1 MSPRV
6 LVVLPT
12 ETYRAADFVNAAR
25 ATGVE
30 LAIASES
37 DLPLVA
43 SDRQVLI
50 DCAQVH
56 QSAEAIAALASTTP
70 VDAIIAADDAGVEI
84 AALASELIGL
94 PTSPAG
100 SVHATLDKSLMR
112 ASLLAAEIAQPR
124 FEVVGVGGAAAAAE
138 RIGYPVVTKPRTRT
152 ASIGVVRSN
161 DAGDLEI
168 AAGIAERHQRAD
180 DGSATILV
188 EEYLDGP
195 EISLEGMVWD
205 GVVETLAIFDKPDQ
219 PSGPFF
225 PESTF
230 VTPSTLSRREVAEV
244 EATVQRATRAIG
256 LTHGPIH
263 AELRIV
269 AAVPK
274 VLEIAGRSI
283 GGLCGRALTF
293 GLMGDSI
300 ESLLIRQSLGMRRV
314 GSSRQPGAS
323 GVLMIPIER
332 SGTLTSVTGL
342 DRAAEIEGVWNVE
355 MTVPLGADVVAPPH
369 GDRYLGFVFARSHD
383 RATTVRALRTAAS
396 VIEVQ
401 IDDKAG
407 VSKPGR

>member
-37 DLPLVA
+37 PLPLVA
-43 SDRQVLI
+43 ADRQVLI
-50 DCAQVH
+50 DCGDVSR
-56 QSAEAIAALASTTP
+56 SAEAIATLASNTP
-70 VDAIIAADDAGVEI
+70 VDSIIAADDAGVEI

-94 PTSPAG
+94 PASPLVA
-100 SVHATLDKSLMR
+100 VHATLDKSLMR
-112 ASLLAAEIAQPR
+112 ASLRAEEIPQPR
-124 FEVVGVGGAAAAAE
+124 FEVVNAGDAMAAAE
-138 RIGYPVVTKPRTRT
+138 RIGYPVVSKPRTRT
-152 ASIGVVRSN
+152 ASVGVVRS
-161 DAGDLEI
+161 DDSHELEE
-168 AAGIAERHQRAD
+168 AVGIAEFHQQAH
-180 DGSATILV
+180 DGSSTILV

-195 EISLEGMVWD
+195 EISFEGIVWD
-205 GVVETLAIFDKPDQ
+205 GAVEPMAIFDKPDQ

-225 PESTF
+225 PESIF
-230 VTPSTLSRREVAEV
+230 VTPTELSTRVVSDV
-244 EATVQRATRAIG
+244 ERTVQRATRAIG

-269 AAVPK
+269 AGVPK

-300 ESLLIRQSLGMRRV
+300 EALSIRQSLGMRKV

-323 GVLMIPIER
+323 GVLMIPIDR
-332 SGTLTSVTGL
+332 SGTLAGVSGL
-342 DRAAEIEGVWNVE
+342 DRVREIEGVWNVE
-355 MTVPLGADVVAPPH
+355 MTVAVGAEVVAPPH
-369 GDRYLGFVFARSHD
+369 GDRYLGFVFARADD
-383 RATTVRALRTAAS
+383 RTSTVRALREAAS
-396 VIEVQ
+396 AIHVQ
-401 IDDKAG
+401 IDDSSA
-407 VSKPGR
+407 VNKPER